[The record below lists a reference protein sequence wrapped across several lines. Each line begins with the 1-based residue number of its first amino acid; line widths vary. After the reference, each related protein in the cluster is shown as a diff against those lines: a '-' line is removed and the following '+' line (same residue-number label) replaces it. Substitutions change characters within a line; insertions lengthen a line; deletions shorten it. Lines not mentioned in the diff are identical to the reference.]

1 MDTATTLATLLD
13 LVITP
18 RPGELD
24 RETTAAILDEAGK
37 FSSRFLVDQAAVR
50 DREGCRL
57 VDGRVK
63 TPTGHR
69 EAWHAYGE
77 AGWAGLTAPEAVGGQ
92 ALSMTLASA
101 VQESFDA
108 ADPAFGMLAINVR
121 CATRLL
127 QSHGDGT
134 LRSDWLPQLS
144 DGKWAATICISEPHA
159 GSDVG
164 RIRTRAE
171 ERDDGTWRLTGDKC
185 WISYGDHDL
194 TERIGHFVLA
204 RPRDAV
210 EGTRGLSLFLV
221 PNTLDNGTPNGVSTM
236 RIEEKLGLHAS
247 PTCSLVFEDAVG
259 YLIGPEGRGL
269 PTLFIM
275 IESMRL
281 GVAVQGAAVAQ
292 AAAAVA
298 ENYAADRKQ
307 GGPPDQPPVAITEHA
322 EVQRLL
328 LSSRIRAEAA
338 RLIALETAS
347 AVDAGSAG
355 DDMAKERARIL
366 LPLAKSF
373 GADAAFANASTA
385 IQVLGGAGYVKDW
398 PAERMLR
405 DCRIFS
411 IYEGTTAIQGLDLLQ
426 RRVLGRNG
434 PAPLERLLGH
444 LEPDAE
450 LARLVEDT
458 TAALA
463 ACSPALREAAAVPF
477 MEILGIVVADGML
490 RRAGRQAGPLADR
503 YGAMAD
509 FHSVE
514 AQSRCEALADRCGR
528 GDVSPYFSRI
538 FR

>member
-24 RETTAAILDEAGK
+24 SETTAAILDEAGK
-37 FSSRFLVDQAAVR
+37 FSSRFLIEQAAVR

-57 VDGRVK
+57 INGRVK
-63 TPTGHR
+63 TPAGHR
-69 EAWHAYGE
+69 QAWRAYGD
-77 AGWAGLTAPEAVGGQ
+77 AGWAGFTAPEAAGGQ
-92 ALSMTLASA
+92 TFSMTLASA
-101 VQESFDA
+101 VQEMFDA

-127 QSHGDGT
+127 QSHGDSE
-134 LRSDWLPQLS
+134 LRADWLPQLS
-144 DGKWAATICISEPHA
+144 SGNWAATICISEAQA

-171 ERDDGTWRLTGDKC
+171 AGGDGTWRLTGEKC

-194 TERIGHFVLA
+194 TERIGHFILA
-204 RPRDAV
+204 RPRGAV

-221 PNTLDNGTPNGVSTM
+221 PNTLDNGALNGVSTM

-247 PTCSLVFEDAVG
+247 PTCSLAFEDAID

-269 PTLFIM
+269 PTLFTM

-292 AAAAVA
+292 ASAAVA
-298 ENYAADRKQ
+298 EGYARDRKQ
-307 GGPPDQPPVAITEHA
+307 GGPPDQPPVSITEHA

-328 LSSRIRAEAA
+328 LSSRVRAEAA
-338 RLIALETAS
+338 RLIALEAAS
-347 AVDAGSAG
+347 AVDAGGAG
-355 DDMAKERARIL
+355 DDLAKERAGML
-366 LPLAKSF
+366 LPLAKSV
-373 GADAAFANASTA
+373 GADAAFANASAA
-385 IQVLGGAGYVKDW
+385 IQVLGGAGYVSDW
-398 PAERMLR
+398 PVERMLR

-411 IYEGTTAIQGLDLLQ
+411 IYEGTTAIQGLDLLL

-434 PAPLERLLGH
+434 PAPLGRLLSH

-450 LARLVEDT
+450 LGRLVEDV
-458 TAALA
+458 AADLA
-463 ACSPALREAAAVPF
+463 AGAPAVREAAAVPF
-477 MEILGIVVADGML
+477 LEILGIVATDGLL
-490 RRAGRQAGPLADR
+490 RRAGRLAGPLAGR

-509 FHSVE
+509 FHAVE
-514 AQSRCEALADRCGR
+514 ALSRCEALAGRCGR
-528 GDVSPYFSRI
+528 GDIGPYYGRI
-538 FR
+538 F